1 MAQDQSVA
9 PQERVNITYT
19 PATGDRNAQVEL
31 PLKMLFVGDYTG
43 RPDPRPLE
51 ERKPVNIN
59 KDNFQEVLEKH
70 KLEIQ
75 FNVADRRNGAKAG
88 AELPVKLR
96 FSKLSDFTPDEVA
109 KQIPELAKRLELR
122 AALSALKGPLT
133 NTPAFRKKLE
143 ALVGDDATRK
153 LLAAEVISTKEEG

>member
-43 RPDPRPLE
+43 RTDERPLE

-59 KDNFQEVLEKH
+59 KDNFQEVLAKH
-70 KLEIQ
+70 NLAPQ
-75 FNVADRRNGAKAG
+75 FTVADRRTGAKEG
-88 AELPVKLR
+88 AELSIKLR
-96 FSKLSDFTPDEVA
+96 ISKLSDFTPDEVA
-109 KQIPELAKRLELR
+109 KQIPELARLLEAR
-122 AALSALKGPLT
+122 AALAALKAPLA
-133 NTPAFRKKLE
+133 NTPAFAKKLA
-143 ALVGDDATRK
+143 ALIGDDATRK
-153 LLAAEVISTKEEG
+153 LLAAEVTPTKEEG